1 MLPRQPAWIVRSV
14 GSSRIAR
21 SAAGAS
27 CERSNRSG
35 SGLNWAGSSSLPKRS
50 SATSYGPGS
59 AEREIADDLERNRD
73 AALHVGRAAAVHRA
87 VGDAARHVVLGGN
100 GVVVADEQD
109 ERHAGPPRPREDER
123 VLGRILRR
131 ERLRHEREEV
141 CAHLCL
147 VQALGGNIDQLERP
161 LGQTLRQGL
170 HDGFHEASVPAYSR
184 ASPADPTPRQGS
196 SPRRGSCWPCSRKG
210 PTRRTSWASSGS

>member
-1 MLPRQPAWIVRSV
+1 MFPRQPAWIVRSV

-35 SGLNWAGSSSLPKRS
+35 SGLNWAGSSSLPKSS

-59 AEREIADDLERNRD
+59 AEREIADELERNRN

-87 VGDAARHVVLGGN
+87 VGDSARHVVLRGN
-100 GVVVADEQD
+100 GVVVADEQN
-109 ERHAGPPRPREDER
+109 ERHVRPPRPREHER
-123 VLGRILRR
+123 VLGRILGR
-131 ERLRHEREEV
+131 EGLRNEREQV
-141 CAHLCL
+141 GAHLCF
-147 VQALGGNIDQLERP
+147 VQALGGNVDQLERP
-161 LGQTLRQGL
+161 LGQTLRQR
-170 HDGFHEASVPAYSR
+170 FHEASVPAYSR
-184 ASPADPTPRQGS
+184 TSPADPTPRQGS

-210 PTRRTSWASSGS
+210 PTPRTSWASFAS

>member
-1 MLPRQPAWIVRSV
+1 MFPRQPAWIVRSV

-59 AEREIADDLERNRD
+59 DRGEIADELERDRN

-87 VGDAARHVVLGGN
+87 VGDSARHVVLRGH
-100 GVVVADEQD
+100 GVVVADEQN
-109 ERHAGPPRPREDER
+109 ERHVRLAGAARTRTRPRPHTRARTPPER
-123 VLGRILRR
+123 ARAGGRAPLPRAGSRR
-131 ERLRHEREEV
+131 ECRPARASARPDAAPEVPRGERTGI
-141 CAHLCL
+141 L
-147 VQALGGNIDQLERP
+147 
-161 LGQTLRQGL
+161 
-170 HDGFHEASVPAYSR
+170 S

-210 PTRRTSWASSGS
+210 PTPRTSWASFAS